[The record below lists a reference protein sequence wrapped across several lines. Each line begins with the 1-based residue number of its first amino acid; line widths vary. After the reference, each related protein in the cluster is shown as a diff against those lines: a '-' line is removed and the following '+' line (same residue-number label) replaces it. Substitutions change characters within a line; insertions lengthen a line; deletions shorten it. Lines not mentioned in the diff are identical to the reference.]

1 MARMEHDLA
10 LAGPVVTLRPVRSDD
25 AGEYAELTRASP
37 TWAEE
42 LHWHTTPPPVDEP
55 SAAAALGRLQAEP
68 GLTGFAVR
76 GTADGDLRGV
86 TSFYDHVPAVP
97 RVEVGH
103 THYGR
108 AFWGGP
114 TNPAAKLLLLTH
126 AFEEWGC
133 RRVALRCD
141 AENLRSVGAIRRLGA
156 VPEGVLRRHR
166 RRHDGT
172 VADTAYFSVTDAEWP
187 VVREGLRGRVFP

>member
-1 MARMEHDLA
+1 MAVMEHDLV
-10 LAGPVVTLRPVRSDD
+10 LAGPVVTLHPVRGDE
-25 AGEYAELTRASP
+25 AAEYAELTRASP
-37 TWAEE
+37 SWPEE
-42 LHWHTTPPPVDEP
+42 LRWHTSPPPVDEHL
-55 SAAAALGRLQAEP
+55 AAEALAEMLADP
-68 GLTGFAVR
+68 GLVGFAVR
-76 GTADGDLRGV
+76 GTGAGELRGV

-108 AFWGGP
+108 PFWGGP

-141 AENLRSVGAIRRLGA
+141 AENTRSMGAIRRLGA
-156 VPEGVLRRHR
+156 APEGVLRRHR

-187 VVREGLRGRVFP
+187 VVRAGLRARVSP

>member
-1 MARMEHDLA
+1 MEHDLV
-10 LAGPVVTLRPVRSDD
+10 LAGPVVTLRPVRGDE
-25 AGEYAELTRASP
+25 AEEYAELTRSSP
-37 TWAEE
+37 SWPDD
-42 LHWHTTPPPVDEP
+42 LRWHTSPPPVDER
-55 SAAAALGRLQAEP
+55 SAADALARMLADP

-76 GTADGDLRGV
+76 GTVAGELRGV

-108 AFWGGP
+108 PFWGGP
-114 TNPAAKLLLLTH
+114 TNPAAKLLLLRH

-141 AENLRSVGAIRRLGA
+141 ADNLRSVGAIRRLGA
-156 VPEGVLRRHR
+156 TPEGVLRAHR

-172 VADTAYFSVTDAEWP
+172 VADTAYFSITDDEWP
-187 VVREGLRGRVFP
+187 VVEAGLRARVSS